1 VTLRPREQV
10 LLLVA
15 AALLILLG
23 FYSLVYLP
31 RIAELRRLEGEIRQ
45 ASAERERLA
54 ALVASRPEVE
64 REFNEVRGRLAELEA
79 KLPPAREIPALLVQM
94 EQTVRQSRAQITVV
108 RPGPL
113 AAPTPPPGQR
123 SGGQRP
129 QEPQAPAYQQFS
141 VELGARGDYEALVDF
156 LQRLQNFPRLLVLS
170 EVRMSP
176 AGQTQPGKAPVL
188 QLSVRATTYVLPET
202 EARP

>member
-1 VTLRPREQV
+1 MTLRPREQV

-15 AALLILLG
+15 ASLGILVG
-23 FYSLVYLP
+23 FYYLVYLP
-31 RIAELRRLEGEIRQ
+31 RSAELRRLEGEVQ
-45 ASAERERLA
+45 KVTAEQQRLS

-79 KLPPAREIPALLVQM
+79 KLPPAREIPTLLVQL
-94 EQTVRQSRAQITVV
+94 EQTVRQSRARITLI

-113 AAPTPPPGQR
+113 AAPTPPPGPR
-123 SGGQRP
+123 PGGQRP
-129 QEPQAPAYQQFS
+129 QEPQAPSYQQFS

-170 EVRMSP
+170 EVRLSP
-176 AGQTQPGKAPVL
+176 AEQPRPGQAPVL

-202 EARP
+202 EAKP